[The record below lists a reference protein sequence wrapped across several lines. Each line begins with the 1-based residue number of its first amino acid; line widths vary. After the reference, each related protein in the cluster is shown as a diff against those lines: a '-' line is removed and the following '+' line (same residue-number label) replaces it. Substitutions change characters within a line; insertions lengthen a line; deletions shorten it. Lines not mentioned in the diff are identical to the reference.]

1 MNKKIKSAWP
11 LKKVFLEF
19 FFISFINFIEV
30 YFMTFLLNCAKGI
43 AIGAGAI
50 LPGISS
56 GVLCVIFGIYEKLL
70 DSVLNFF
77 KDIRKN
83 IKFLLPIFIG
93 VGIGVLSFSKIL
105 NYLLFQFP
113 IQTKSIFIG
122 LILGSIPSLLKEVNC
137 KSKFKFHY
145 IIYTLLA
152 FGIGI
157 VSVILE
163 NYISINSIC
172 NNFNIFYLILSGF
185 IMSVGI
191 VVPGISSTIILML
204 MGVYSAYLSSIS
216 SIYFP
221 ILIPM
226 GIGLIAG
233 CILFMKLTKFLLNHF
248 YAQTFY
254 TIIGFTLGSIFVL
267 LPDVRF
273 DLSGLICLLCI
284 FLGINIFNVFKS

>member
-1 MNKKIKSAWP
+1 
-11 LKKVFLEF
+11 
-19 FFISFINFIEV
+19 
-30 YFMTFLLNCAKGI
+30 MTFLLNCAKGI

-70 DSVLNFF
+70 DSFLNFF
-77 KDIRKN
+77 KDIKKN
-83 IKFLLPIFIG
+83 IKFLLPIIVG

-122 LILGSIPSLLKEVNC
+122 LILGSIPSLLKEVNN
-137 KSKFKFHY
+137 KSNFKLHY
-145 IIYTLLA
+145 FIYTLLA
-152 FGIGI
+152 FIIGIG
-157 VSVILE
+157 SVVLE
-163 NYISINSIC
+163 NFVSSTSVS
-172 NNFNIFYLILSGF
+172 NNFHTFYLVLSGF

-191 VVPGISSTIILML
+191 VVPGVSSTIILML
-204 MGVYSAYLSSIS
+204 MGVYSTYLSSIS

-226 GIGLIAG
+226 GIGLVIG
-233 CILFMKLTKFLLNHF
+233 CILFMKLTKFLLNRF

-254 TIIGFTLGSIFVL
+254 SIIGFTLGSIFVL
-267 LPDVRF
+267 LPNVGF
-273 DLSGLICLLCI
+273 DLSGLICILCI
-284 FLGINIFNVFKS
+284 FLGINIFSLFKT

>member
-1 MNKKIKSAWP
+1 
-11 LKKVFLEF
+11 
-19 FFISFINFIEV
+19 
-30 YFMTFLLNCAKGI
+30 MTFLLNCAKGI

-70 DSVLNFF
+70 DIVLNFF

-83 IKFLLPIFIG
+83 INFLLPIFVGI
-93 VGIGVLSFSKIL
+93 GIGVLSFSKIL
-105 NYLLFQFP
+105 NYLLLQFP

-122 LILGSIPSLLKEVNC
+122 LILGSIPSLLEEANC
-137 KSKFKFHY
+137 KSNFKLHY
-145 IIYTLLA
+145 VIYTLLA

-157 VSVILE
+157 GSVILE
-163 NYISINSIC
+163 NYISINSISS
-172 NNFNIFYLILSGF
+172 NFNVVYLILSGF

-191 VVPGISSTIILML
+191 VVPGVSSTIILML

-221 ILIPM
+221 ILIPI
-226 GIGLIAG
+226 GIGLILG

-267 LPDVRF
+267 LPDVEF
-273 DLSGLICLLCI
+273 DLSVLICLLCI